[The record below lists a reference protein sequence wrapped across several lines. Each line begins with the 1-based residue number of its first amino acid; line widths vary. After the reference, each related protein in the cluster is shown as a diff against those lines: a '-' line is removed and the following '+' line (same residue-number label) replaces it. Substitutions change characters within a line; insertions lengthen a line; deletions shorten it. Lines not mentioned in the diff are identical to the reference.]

1 MNKVSIRG
9 SAGEVMWG
17 YYIAASVGSWSI
29 STEGSERV
37 LTGTV
42 THADAL
48 GLSQPVLTFR
58 VSRQNGTPWVWALT
72 GLQIADGTLS
82 AHVSQE

>member
-9 SAGEVMWG
+9 SAGAVMWG
-17 YYIAASVGSWSI
+17 YHVAASVGSWELSAH
-29 STEGSERV
+29 GSERV

-42 THADAL
+42 THADAFR
-48 GLSQPVLTFR
+48 LSQPALTFR
-58 VSRQNGTPWVWALT
+58 VTRQNGTPWVWALT

-82 AHVSQE
+82 AHVTQE